1 MTSRRR
7 LRSSAS
13 HRQEVPPVRLS
24 TVGKQAFQV
33 AGANMWNDLL
43 LHVTSAQSLA
53 VFKQSLKTFLFF
65 SLLPGHSYYMTY
77 YFPFLGIP
85 CEPCNLGH
93 VKHVDDDDDDADDD
107 DDNDD
112 DDDDENLR
120 FFAISLIPISLEAPR
135 KEGFLGLMV

>member
-1 MTSRRR
+1 
-7 LRSSAS
+7 
-13 HRQEVPPVRLS
+13 
-24 TVGKQAFQV
+24 
-33 AGANMWNDLL
+33 
-43 LHVTSAQSLA
+43 
-53 VFKQSLKTFLFF
+53 
-65 SLLPGHSYYMTY
+65 MTY

-135 KEGFLGLMV
+135 KEGFLGLMVWKLVSKSLSSRATRWWKPYDPTLISFESIPAWQWQTDGHAAYVVL